1 VNITDE
7 IEVVLVATDG
17 SFFARR
23 GILAASALVPQF
35 GAGIRLFSA
44 VPKDDDVEE
53 REQLLST
60 LGFPATVVVDLD
72 PAGALHEEVR
82 RLGKAVACMASHGH
96 GRSAAFVGS
105 VATDI
110 VVRGHDPVIL
120 AGPMVEEAPQGRGV
134 VVSVDDDPATAHVLP
149 IARQWARRL
158 HEPLIIVSV
167 AEPAPPSVRGGVVRR
182 AFGPDG
188 DVQAFLD
195 GLVAAA
201 NIDDVEI
208 ETVPIYDPI
217 SPAVGLEAWMRVHP
231 APLVVTGSHAR
242 TGLERLALGSVSAGI
257 VRHCPAPVLVIPL
270 AHLGGDTP

>member
-1 VNITDE
+1 MNISDE
-7 IEVVLVATDG
+7 IEVILVATDG

-23 GILAASALVPQF
+23 GILAASVLAPRL
-35 GAGIRLFSA
+35 GADIRLFSA
-44 VPKDDDVEE
+44 VSKDDDVEE

-72 PAGALHEEVR
+72 PPSALHQEVH
-82 RLGKAVACMASHGH
+82 RLGQAVACMASHGH
-96 GRSAAFVGS
+96 GRSAALVGS
-105 VATDI
+105 VATDV

-120 AGPMVEEAPQGRGV
+120 TGPMVETAPHGRGIV
-134 VVSVDDDPATAHVLP
+134 VPVDDDPATTHVLP

-158 HEPLIIVSV
+158 AEPLIIVSV
-167 AEPAPPSVRGGVVRR
+167 AEPAPPPVRGGLVRR

-201 NIDDVEI
+201 NIDDVEV

-217 SPAVGLEAWMRVHP
+217 SPAVGLEAWMRIHP
-231 APLVVTGSHAR
+231 APLIVTGSHAR
-242 TGLERLALGSVSAGI
+242 TGLERLELGSVAAGI

-270 AHLGGDTP
+270 ADLGGGTS